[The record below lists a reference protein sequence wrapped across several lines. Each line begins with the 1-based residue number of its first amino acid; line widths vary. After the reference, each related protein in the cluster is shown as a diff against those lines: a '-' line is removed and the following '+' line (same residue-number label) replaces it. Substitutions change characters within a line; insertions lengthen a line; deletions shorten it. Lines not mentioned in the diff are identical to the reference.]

1 MKSLIFNCLVLGR
14 PFPNLNTLIN
24 KKGTE
29 NRFADGKLFYPR
41 GRDALIAGI
50 KYLGLKV
57 GDCIIIPAFMCES
70 TVTPLRKA
78 GYEVIFLDI
87 NEDLNFDIT
96 ELKKLA
102 LKYKASAILA
112 VNYFGFSCNLKEVSE
127 LCLFLKIK
135 LIEDCS
141 HSFLSP
147 NNFSGENKHSDIIIY
162 SLRKTLPIRD
172 GGVLKIKGYTK
183 DDSIDLTNQVAK
195 IYFSDFIY
203 LFSRVVEYM
212 VSQIGWPNIYSN
224 SVEYLKNSI
233 RAIVLN
239 RKKLDDHKIVNSEKP
254 SIMLSRYISNTKYL
268 ERTRNKLV
276 ENYLTVT
283 TSAYQLGFELKYAD
297 LPHNTVPQWA
307 VLRDQ
312 RGYLVDQ
319 LRSKGIGACR
329 WPGNELISEV
339 NKFPDKYQ
347 NAKRLNNELVLIPIH
362 QSLGEK
368 DLKKIISSLKKFSYK
383 Y

>member
-1 MKSLIFNCLVLGR
+1 
-14 PFPNLNTLIN
+14 
-24 KKGTE
+24 
-29 NRFADGKLFYPR
+29 
-41 GRDALIAGI
+41 
-50 KYLGLKV
+50 
-57 GDCIIIPAFMCES
+57 
-70 TVTPLRKA
+70 
-78 GYEVIFLDI
+78 
-87 NEDLNFDIT
+87 
-96 ELKKLA
+96 
-102 LKYKASAILA
+102 
-112 VNYFGFSCNLKEVSE
+112 
-127 LCLFLKIK
+127 
-135 LIEDCS
+135 
-141 HSFLSP
+141 
-147 NNFSGENKHSDIIIY
+147 
-162 SLRKTLPIRD
+162 
-172 GGVLKIKGYTK
+172 
-183 DDSIDLTNQVAK
+183 
-195 IYFSDFIY
+195 
-203 LFSRVVEYM
+203 
-212 VSQIGWPNIYSN
+212 
-224 SVEYLKNSI
+224 
-233 RAIVLN
+233 
-239 RKKLDDHKIVNSEKP
+239 
-254 SIMLSRYISNTKYL
+254 MLSRYISNTKYL